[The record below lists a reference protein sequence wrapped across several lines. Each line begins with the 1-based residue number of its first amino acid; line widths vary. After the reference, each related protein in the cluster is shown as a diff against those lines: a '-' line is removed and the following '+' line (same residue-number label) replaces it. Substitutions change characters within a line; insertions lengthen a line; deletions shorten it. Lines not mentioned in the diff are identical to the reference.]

1 MTNATKNLF
10 PLGIAT
16 GAAHC
21 NRTDEQKMLRENLRN
36 GTHTWLW
43 ARRRMGKTS
52 LVEQVLGDLSR
63 GRPSIP
69 SVKLDLNVVHDAES
83 LETKIR
89 RESAELG
96 VGVVPRRQKP
106 QKLLQ
111 IAFDAFRPEFSVGA
125 MGLRMALRAPET
137 PATGIS
143 DVLLAL
149 DAAAR
154 AVDRR
159 AVFVLDEF
167 QQLTSLS
174 YGRSD
179 ITLEGAIRHAVE
191 RATHISYV
199 FSGSQRHLLADMFEN
214 PDRPLYRHC
223 QKMVLE
229 RIGQSDYE
237 KFLEKA
243 SRARWSKRLD
253 DGIANRILDLTY
265 RHPYYVNALC
275 SRLWQKATPPS
286 VEEVTETWAAI
297 VAEDAAFVAHQVRT
311 LSATQRAMLVGMAV
325 DGRVE
330 HPTGREILS
339 RCRLSASTGSL
350 AKDVLETEDLIRQNE
365 DGRWELVDPVMAEYI
380 RGNAT

>member
-1 MTNATKNLF
+1 MANETKNLF

-21 NRTDEQKMLRENLRN
+21 NRSTERKTLRDNLRS

-52 LVEQVLGDLSR
+52 LVEQVLSELER
-63 GRPSIP
+63 GRPAIP
-69 SVKLDLNVVHDAES
+69 SAKLDLNVVHDAES
-83 LETKIR
+83 LELRIR
-89 RESAELG
+89 REAARLG
-96 VGVVPRRQKP
+96 VAVVPGRKKP
-106 QKLLQ
+106 QRLLKL
-111 IAFDAFRPEFSVGA
+111 AFDAFRPEFSVGA
-125 MGLRMALRAPET
+125 MGLKMSLRAPEA
-137 PATGIS
+137 PAAGIS

-167 QQLTSLS
+167 QQLGSLS
-174 YGRSD
+174 YGRND

-191 RATHISYV
+191 RAGNISYV

-229 RIGQSDYE
+229 RIGATDYH
-237 KFLEKA
+237 KFFERAAK
-243 SRARWSKRLD
+243 ARWGKRIGKEL
-253 DGIANRILDLTY
+253 AAEILGLTF

-275 SRLWQKATPPS
+275 SRLWSNTRPPATAAIG
-286 VEEVTETWAAI
+286 ETWREI

-311 LSATQRAMLVGMAV
+311 LSATQRAMLVGIAEA
-325 DGRVE
+325 GQVE
-330 HPTGREILS
+330 HPTGREFLA
-339 RCRLSASTGSL
+339 RCRLSASTGSQ
-350 AKDVLETEDLIRQNE
+350 AKDVLEAEDLIRQNE
-365 DGRWELVDPVMAEYI
+365 DRHWELVDPVMAEYI
-380 RGNAT
+380 RGS

>member
-1 MTNATKNLF
+1 MANETKNLF

-21 NRTDEQKMLRENLRN
+21 NRSAERKKLRNNLRS

-52 LVEQVLGDLSR
+52 LVEQVLGELER

-83 LETKIR
+83 LELRIR
-89 RESAELG
+89 REAARLG
-96 VGVVPRRQKP
+96 VAVVPGRQKP
-106 QKLLQ
+106 QRLLKL
-111 IAFDAFRPEFSVGA
+111 AFDAFRPEFSVGA
-125 MGLRMALRAPET
+125 MGLQMSLRAPEA
-137 PATGIS
+137 PAAGIS

-154 AVDRR
+154 SVDRR

-167 QQLTSLS
+167 QQLGSLS
-174 YGRSD
+174 YGRTD

-191 RATHISYV
+191 RASHISYV

-229 RIGQSDYE
+229 RIDASDYR
-237 KFLEKA
+237 KFFDKA
-243 SRARWSKRLD
+243 AKARWGKSTSK
-253 DGIANRILDLTY
+253 AVSAQILELTY
-265 RHPYYVNALC
+265 RHPYYINALC
-275 SRLWQKATPPS
+275 SRLWSRTAAPGT
-286 VEEVTETWAAI
+286 EEVERTWREI

-311 LSATQRAMLVGMAV
+311 LSATQRAMLVGIAEE
-325 DGRVE
+325 GRVE
-330 HPTGREILS
+330 HPTGREFLA
-339 RCRLSASTGSL
+339 RCRLSASTGSQ

-365 DGRWELVDPVMAEYI
+365 DRHWELVDPVMAEYI
-380 RGNAT
+380 KGN

>member
-1 MTNATKNLF
+1 MANETKNLF

-16 GAAHC
+16 GAAFC
-21 NRTDEQKMLRENLRN
+21 DRSEERKILRENLRN

-52 LVEQVLGDLSR
+52 LVEQVLGEVAR
-63 GRPSIP
+63 GRPAVP

-83 LETKIR
+83 LESKVR
-89 RESAELG
+89 REAARLG
-96 VGVVPRRQKP
+96 VSIVPGRQKP

-125 MGLRMALRAPET
+125 MGLRMALRPPET

-143 DVLLAL
+143 DVLMAL

-159 AVFVLDEF
+159 GVFVLDEF
-167 QQLTSLS
+167 QQLSSLS
-174 YGRSD
+174 YGRTD
-179 ITLEGAIRHAVE
+179 VTLEGAIRHAVE

-223 QKMVLE
+223 QKMMLE
-229 RIGQSDYE
+229 RIAASEYE
-237 KFLEKA
+237 KFFDKA
-243 SRARWSKRLD
+243 AKARWSVRLD
-253 DGIANRILDLTY
+253 RETGAQILALTY

-275 SRLWQKATPPS
+275 ARLWMGRQLPTGSDVA
-286 VEEVTETWAAI
+286 ETWQAI

-311 LSATQRAMLVGMAV
+311 LSATQRAMLVGMALE
-325 DGRVE
+325 GEVE
-330 HPTGREILS
+330 HPTGREFLT

-350 AKDVLETEDLIRQNE
+350 ARDVLETEDLIRQNE

-380 RGNAT
+380 SGNAS

>member
-1 MTNATKNLF
+1 MKNEIKNLF

-21 NRTDEQKMLRENLRN
+21 NRMAERKTLRDNVRA

-52 LVEQVLGDLSR
+52 LVEQVLGEIER

-69 SVKLDLNVVHDAES
+69 SARLDLNVVHDAES
-83 LETKIR
+83 LELRIR
-89 RESAELG
+89 REVARLG
-96 VGVVPRRQKP
+96 VAVIPGRQRP

-111 IAFDAFRPEFSVGA
+111 LAFDAFRPEFSVGA
-125 MGLRMALRAPET
+125 MGLRMSLRAPDA

-154 AVDRR
+154 AANRR

-167 QQLTSLS
+167 QQLASLS
-174 YGRSD
+174 YGRTD

-199 FSGSQRHLLADMFEN
+199 FSGSQRHLLAEMFEN
-214 PDRPLYRHC
+214 PERPLYRHC
-223 QKMVLE
+223 QKIVLE
-229 RIGQSDYE
+229 RIEAAEYR
-237 KFLEKA
+237 KFFARAAK
-243 SRARWSKRLD
+243 ARWGKGLPRDLSEQ
-253 DGIANRILDLTY
+253 ILQLTF

-275 SRLWQKATPPS
+275 SRLWSGSEVPTEPS
-286 VEEVTETWAAI
+286 VAETWREI

-311 LSATQRAMLVGMAV
+311 LSATQRAMLVGVAEE
-325 DGRVE
+325 GQVE
-330 HPTGREILS
+330 HPTGREFLA
-339 RCRLSASTGSL
+339 RCRLSASTGSQ
-350 AKDVLETEDLIRQNE
+350 AKDVLESEDLIRQN
-365 DGRWELVDPVMAEYI
+365 DAGFWKLVDPVMAEYI
-380 RGNAT
+380 RGNS